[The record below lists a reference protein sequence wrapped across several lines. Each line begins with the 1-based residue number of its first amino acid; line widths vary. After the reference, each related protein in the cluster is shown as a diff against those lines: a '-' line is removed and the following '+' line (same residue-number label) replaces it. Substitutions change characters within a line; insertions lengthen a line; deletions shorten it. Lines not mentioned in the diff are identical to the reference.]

1 MSSSHGSSPSALVQ
15 NYFDSVAGYWQDV
28 YRNTG
33 LRAYIYQRRAAFT
46 LNWIRELNLA
56 PGERCLDVGCGA
68 GILSSTLASWD
79 YQVDAIDLAPNM
91 LELARSEAERHGVGD
106 RVSTALGDVHRL
118 QFPANSF
125 GLVVALGVLP
135 WVDDPR
141 RALEEMA
148 RVLRPGG
155 YLIVS
160 VDNRWRLD
168 HLLDPLS
175 MPLLKKLRQWGRR
188 TLERLQLVSPGAR
201 TPVRYHSP
209 PECRAALAEAGLRIV
224 KCASVG
230 FGPFTFMKI
239 KLVPDRL
246 GIVLLRG
253 LQALAEHR
261 VAPLNSIGVHY
272 LAAAYKPL
280 GSDDDCATQ

>member
-1 MSSSHGSSPSALVQ
+1 MSSSRVPSPSTQVQ
-15 NYFDSVAGYWQDV
+15 SYFDSVAGYWQDV

-33 LRAYIYQRRAAFT
+33 LLAYIYQRRAAFT
-46 LNWIRELNLA
+46 LNWIKELNLA

-68 GILSSTLASWD
+68 GILSATLASWGCR
-79 YQVDAIDLAPNM
+79 VDAVDLAPNM
-91 LELARSEAERHGVGD
+91 LELARAEAERHGVGA

-118 QFPANSF
+118 QFPEHSF

-135 WVDDPR
+135 WVDDPQ

-175 MPLLKKLRQWGRR
+175 TPMLRKVRRAGRR
-188 TLERLQLVSPGAR
+188 TLAKLQLISPETR
-201 TPVRYHSP
+201 TPVRYQSP
-209 PECRAALAEAGLRIV
+209 PECRAALAAAGLCTL

-230 FGPFTFMKI
+230 FGPFTFMKL
-239 KLVPDRL
+239 KLLPDRL
-246 GIVLLRG
+246 GIVLHRR
-253 LQALAEHR
+253 LQALAER
-261 VAPLNSIGVHY
+261 KVAPLNSIGVHY
-272 LAAAYKPL
+272 LALATKPL
-280 GSDDDCATQ
+280 QNGDD

>member
-1 MSSSHGSSPSALVQ
+1 
-15 NYFDSVAGYWQDV
+15 VAGYWQDV

-33 LRAYIYQRRAAFT
+33 LRAHIYQRRAAFT

-68 GILSSTLASWD
+68 GILSATLASWD
-79 YQVDAIDLAPNM
+79 CRVDAIDLAPNM
-91 LELARSEAERHGVGD
+91 LELARAEAERRGVGA

-141 RALEEMA
+141 LALEEMA

-175 MPLLKKLRQWGRR
+175 TPPLRKLRR
-188 TLERLQLVSPGAR
+188 TARLTLAKLKLISPEAR
-201 TPVRYHSP
+201 TPVRYQSP
-209 PECRAALAEAGLRIV
+209 PECRAALAEAGLRIL
-224 KCASVG
+224 KCAGVG
-230 FGPFTFMKI
+230 FGPFTFMKL
-239 KLVPDRL
+239 KLLPDQL
-246 GIVLLRG
+246 GIVLHRG
-253 LQALAEHR
+253 LQSLAER
-261 VAPLNSIGVHY
+261 RATPLNSLGVHY
-272 LAAAYKPL
+272 LAAAIKPL
-280 GSDDDCATQ
+280 QSDDDCATQ